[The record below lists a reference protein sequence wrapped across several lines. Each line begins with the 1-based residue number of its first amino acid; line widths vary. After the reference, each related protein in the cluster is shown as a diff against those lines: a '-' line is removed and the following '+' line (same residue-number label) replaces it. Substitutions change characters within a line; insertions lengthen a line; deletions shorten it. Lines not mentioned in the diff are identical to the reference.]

1 MSSAMPFFFNAVD
14 LCIVVINRKPWT
26 SAKEVCRALE
36 YKNCRVRDVLKKQVS
51 IEKKQHKHEL
61 EGRATVAHPQNGLKK
76 DNLAITIP
84 MRKRCPS
91 QYFQVNSQKGKDFKK
106 HCCNVLF
113 PHGRQQLPNKMKEDH
128 QQAIAGRDN
137 QIQALEFIN
146 EEHQKKNLR
155 LNKEIVDLIANRHR
169 ARRGF
174 FDNVLF
180 FIKKNSK
187 KFHPYY
193 VIPCQYKQLE
203 RT

>member
-1 MSSAMPFFFNAVD
+1 
-14 LCIVVINRKPWT
+14 
-26 SAKEVCRALE
+26 
-36 YKNCRVRDVLKKQVS
+36 
-51 IEKKQHKHEL
+51 
-61 EGRATVAHPQNGLKK
+61 
-76 DNLAITIP
+76 
-84 MRKRCPS
+84 
-91 QYFQVNSQKGKDFKK
+91 
-106 HCCNVLF
+106 
-113 PHGRQQLPNKMKEDH
+113 MKEDH

-137 QIQALEFIN
+137 QLQALEFIN